1 MFKVKQIL
9 DCADRPMREGVT
21 VIRTV
26 YAADRNTNSFLVAD
40 SFGELTS
47 IPIRGC
53 IPYYEKEE

>member
-40 SFGELTS
+40 SFGGFTW
-47 IPIRGC
+47 IPIRV
-53 IPYYEKEE
+53 

>member
-9 DCADRPMREGVT
+9 DCVDRPMREGVT

-40 SFGELTS
+40 SFAVFTW
-47 IPIRGC
+47 IPIRAC
-53 IPYYEKEE
+53 VPYYEKEE